1 MKDSRKSWERLNE
14 EERKK
19 VKDELIW
26 FFERERD
33 EKIGVIAAD
42 EILNFFLQSVGD
54 KLYNQGVVDAKR
66 AVENRLDELRY
77 DLDDLLELE
86 RF

>member
-54 KLYNQGVVDAKR
+54 KLYNQGVEDAKR

-86 RF
+86 RL

>member
-1 MKDSRKSWERLNE
+1 MKDARKSWERLNE
-14 EERKK
+14 DERRK
-19 VKDELIW
+19 VKEDLIL

-66 AVENRLDELRY
+66 AVENRLEELRY

-86 RF
+86 RL

>member
-1 MKDSRKSWERLNE
+1 MKDSKKSWERLNE

-42 EILNFFLQSVGD
+42 EILNFFLQPVGD

-86 RF
+86 RL

>member
-1 MKDSRKSWERLNE
+1 MKDARKGWERLNE
-14 EERKK
+14 DERRK
-19 VKDELIW
+19 VKEELIL

-54 KLYNQGVVDAKR
+54 KLYNQGIVDAKR
-66 AVENRLDELRY
+66 AVENRFEELRY

-86 RF
+86 RL

>member
-86 RF
+86 RL